1 MGRHGATR
9 CFGKK
14 LGLAAH
20 SSCLSAMM
28 TCGVAGGSAGWGW
41 AVGWGGAGASFLCP
55 FGFTRPLRPGEEE
68 GAVLRSLL
76 QGCSGRWVPRAALPG
91 CSPPSQHLPLRTPPA
106 SQAPP
111 LLPRLGFDHFHFL
124 SLSSALHLL
133 QFGSTLLQRGD
144 QGPLHSLI
152 SGSEQRDIISAP
164 PRPAPRQ
171 LLVSFILSI
180 SPGAGLAPRHPH
192 LTAGPDG
199 LSSGTLLLHSHMP
212 PLLNRTALKGR
223 DSVSFLRT

>member
-1 MGRHGATR
+1 
-9 CFGKK
+9 
-14 LGLAAH
+14 
-20 SSCLSAMM
+20 M

-41 AVGWGGAGASFLCP
+41 AVGWGGAGVSILCP
-55 FGFTRPLRPGEEE
+55 FGFMRPLRPGEEE

-76 QGCSGRWVPRAALPG
+76 QGCSGLWVPRGALPG
-91 CSPPSQHLPLRTPPA
+91 CSPPSQHLPFRTPPA

-111 LLPRLGFDHFHFL
+111 LLSRLGSDHLSLL
-124 SLSSALHLL
+124 SLSSPLHLL
-133 QFGSTLLQRGD
+133 QFGSTLLRRGD

-152 SGSEQRDIISAP
+152 SGSEQWDTISAP
-164 PRPAPRQ
+164 PPH

-192 LTAGPDG
+192 LTAGPAG
-199 LSSGTLLLHSHMP
+199 LSSGTLLLHGRMP
-212 PLLNRTALKGR
+212 PLLDRTALKGR